1 VDRCE
6 SLVKG
11 DKNREEAAAVSRF
24 REMALMREQLR
35 NAEFKSR
42 SSARRDTEVGG
53 ARRAAGDTAAVG
65 PGRYCPPRHR
75 LAL

>member
-1 VDRCE
+1 MRRY
-6 SLVKG
+6 SS
-11 DKNREEAAAVSRF
+11 EAAAVSRF

-53 ARRAAGDTAAVG
+53 ARRVAGDTAA
-65 PGRYCPPRHR
+65 GREIDELRGR
-75 LAL
+75 AWQISLAVS